1 MQFHLQHLVVVVVVI
16 IILFVVYTVAP
27 EGAFLP
33 AAGLVAGTVG
43 VGAIANLLLNF
54 VSGDGA
60 ETAANAIP
68 DAKDEVEA
76 KDEPEDD
83 LSEQAS
89 VDGLEDG
96 IKDSGD
102 AVKQP
107 IDAEPVQKSVS
118 IREDGDGTDGKL
130 PSPGASPQARRSFS
144 RPGTKQ
150 RIRPMVYAAPI

>member
-1 MQFHLQHLVVVVVVI
+1 MQFHLQHLVAVVVVI

-33 AAGLVAGTVG
+33 AAGLVAGAVG

-54 VSGDGA
+54 VSSDGA

-68 DAKDEVEA
+68 DAKDEAEA
-76 KDEPEDD
+76 KDELEDD
-83 LSEQAS
+83 VSERAS

-102 AVKQP
+102 AINQP
-107 IDAEPVQKSVS
+107 IDTEPVQKSVS
-118 IREDGDGTDGKL
+118 ILEDGEGADGES

>member
-33 AAGLVAGTVG
+33 AAGLVAGAVG

-54 VSGDGA
+54 VSGDSA

-68 DAKDEVEA
+68 EAKDEVA
-76 KDEPEDD
+76 KDESEHD

-89 VDGLEDG
+89 VDGLEDE

-118 IREDGDGTDGKL
+118 IREDGEGADGEP

-150 RIRPMVYAAPI
+150 RIKPMVYAAPI